1 MTAVPQHPTVIIG
14 MGNAGAEMARSYSGF
29 VDGRNTLGLLT
40 EVITVDASGFSRFG
54 HEEDFVAFDGV
65 QPDDS
70 FKSWYDR
77 VVGHEDELTALIH
90 EALRSVLGA
99 ETRLAVEGAGGL
111 VDPQADIV
119 LVTALSDPLGSS
131 AIIPILGFLNY
142 LYNGPMLGQYPS
154 VEMLLLWPDLFAE
167 TMNDKRAFA
176 RSAAAI
182 KELNRASR
190 VPEEV
195 FGSEFAFSAPVAWLI
210 SGANSDGVNVG
221 MLSELMPMITRA
233 LASRRAGN
241 MAMGSYLVGAGSDCG
256 GSWGSFG
263 LCEVTSDTDSA
274 LTAIGTGLIAEW
286 ASTRATR
293 QGRLFQRAQVAVDV
307 ERFLRDSGA
316 ASPED
321 LLNRASDGTPLFQ
334 PFSFSGSAEAGRDPG
349 QFQAELDLA
358 TSKYESS
365 EWLKLQSDLAVQRGV
380 ALESVTDQAD
390 ALVADALDDPSRSAE
405 YAHAFTEVAL
415 GGKSEFLEGE
425 AFESPMNLGTVASQA
440 MLYFEGAMGLA
451 SQRAAGEALA
461 QDITAT
467 ERQLA
472 AKREQL
478 SLMKAAAAAEASV
491 VTVAE
496 NTDSPDATDVPES
509 VDAEDAESTESSS
522 QGSES
527 VDEGDSPVG
536 ATADAETTESDSE
549 PADEPE
555 AEVAESGSGD
565 EAELQDD
572 SADEDEESTYSAAIE
587 LLEAD
592 VADLKQQL
600 TEMRIRRKSVDAEI
614 TAAALAVASKP
625 KRDDA
630 REAALLERKVEYYE
644 LSQRLAEVHVSMR
657 AAEHEY
663 ERLLAAANAASRKF
677 MVMALVLG
685 GVTLLLCGLVYL
697 VLFLNPLSW
706 AFVQPLYFWIFIV
719 GGYIT
724 WLIGAFIRMSKV
736 RGLADEAEAKLRALA
751 AHKKQLMNGLYQ
763 HVVDTFAFRFQ
774 WALNSL
780 VTDLVADL
788 QARLAERSQAIRAF
802 LGEIDELATRASE
815 RWSQFEFPVRVFS
828 RPLMNRATLESAL
841 VSHDMGFKSERTRLI
856 AGYGYSAAYRDM
868 LVSGSMEVVE
878 ARIQKHCEKE
888 YAFVREF
895 TVEALVSDLAS
906 KDTDALDTLVT
917 QAIAASQ
924 PFLML
929 YNNGTQSRVAE
940 HVYLGVKRG
949 DESSLFARVA
959 SLGEAKLADFQRPQ
973 VFDSADSQRATFYRF
988 LLGLSLDQVSL
999 WRFSLE
1005 QLEKAENPEE
1015 LYAVLEAQD
1024 EQPTPCMVNRD
1035 ELWEDLLLAR
1045 VVGLLPVDVRVAF
1058 SLDGREYTRV
1068 AELENYF
1075 RSFGASTR
1083 RRAFAAQV
1091 AEALLTAEDVLT
1103 AAIENDTQFEAAEIE
1118 FLRRK
1123 LDESLGML

>member
-14 MGNAGAEMARSYSGF
+14 LGNAGAEMARSYSGF

-40 EVITVDASGFSRFG
+40 EVITIDATGFSRFG
-54 HEEDFVAFDGV
+54 HEEDSVAFDGV

-77 VVGHEDELTALIH
+77 VVDHEDRLTALIH

-119 LVTALSDPLGSS
+119 LVAALSDPLGSS

-195 FGSEFAFSAPVAWLI
+195 FGSEFAFSSPVAWLI

-241 MAMGSYLVGAGSDCG
+241 MAMGSYLAGAGSDCG

-293 QGRLFQRAQVAVDV
+293 PGRLFQRAQVAVDV

-380 ALESVTDQAD
+380 ALEAVTDQAD
-390 ALVADALDDPSRSAE
+390 ALVAEALDDPSRSAE

-415 GGKSEFLEGE
+415 GGESEFLEGE

-478 SLMKAAAAAEASV
+478 SLMKAAAAAEAPV
-491 VTVAE
+491 VTVVE
-496 NTDSPDATDVPES
+496 STDVPTTKDAPEAT
-509 VDAEDAESTESSS
+509 DAEDAESAGTPTQDDEP
-522 QGSES
+522 
-527 VDEGDSPVG
+527 VDEGE
-536 ATADAETTESDSE
+536 ATESDLESK

-555 AEVAESGSGD
+555 VETAESVSGD

-600 TEMRIRRKSVDAEI
+600 TEMRVRRKSVDAEI

-630 REAALLERKVEYYE
+630 REAALLERKAEYYE
-644 LSQRLAEVHVSMR
+644 LSQRLADVHVSMR
-657 AAEHEY
+657 AAEHEH

-697 VLFLNPLSW
+697 VIFLNPLSW
-706 AFVQPLYFWIFIV
+706 AFVQPLYFWIFII
-719 GGYIT
+719 GGYLT
-724 WLIGAFIRMSKV
+724 WVIGAFIRMSKV

-763 HVVDTFAFRFQ
+763 HVVDTYAFRFQ

-780 VTDLVADL
+780 VTDLVTDL
-788 QARLAERSQAIRAF
+788 QARLAERSQALRTF

-841 VSHDMGFKSERTRLI
+841 VAHDMGFKSERTRLI

-868 LVSGSMEVVE
+868 LASGSMDVVE
-878 ARIQKHCEKE
+878 SRIQAHCEKE

-906 KDTDALDTLVT
+906 RDTDALDTLVT

-929 YNNGTQSRVAE
+929 YNTGAQTRVAE

-973 VFDSADSQRATFYRF
+973 VFDSTDPQRATFYRF

-1015 LYAVLEAQD
+1015 LYAMLEAQD

-1035 ELWEDLLLAR
+1035 ELWEDLRLAR

-1058 SLDGREYTRV
+1058 SFAGREYTRA

-1075 RSFGASTR
+1075 RSFGASAR

-1091 AEALLTAEDVLT
+1091 SEALLTAEDALT
-1103 AAIENDTQFEAAEIE
+1103 AAIEKDEQFDAAEIE

-1123 LDESLGML
+1123 LDESLGMM